1 MKIVHLIAGIAL
13 SATPSLAEETTQ
25 LDAHEHG
32 VGQLN
37 IAFDENKIAMEL
49 HAPGADIVGFEYG
62 AKSDA
67 DLAAIDAALQTLS
80 DPLGLFLIP
89 EAASC
94 IVITAHAKLESEDSD
109 HDDHDEEGHDD
120 HDEEGHD
127 DHDEEGHDD
136 HDEEGHDDHD
146 EEGHDDHDE
155 EGHDDH
161 DKAPGHTEFH
171 AEYLLECANLT
182 EISAITFSYFEI
194 FPNALE
200 LEVQVISDKGATAFE
215 IERDVAKLDLRGI
228 F

>member
-37 IAFDENKIAMEL
+37 IAFDENKVAMEL

-80 DPLGLFLIP
+80 NPLGLFLLP

-94 IVITAHAKLESEDSD
+94 IVITAHAKLESEESD

-136 HDEEGHDDHD
+136 HDDEGHDDHD
-146 EEGHDDHDE
+146 E
-155 EGHDDH
+155 
-161 DKAPGHTEFH
+161 APGHTEFH

-182 EISAITFSYFEI
+182 EMSAITFSYFEI

>member
-109 HDDHDEEGHDD
+109 HD
-120 HDEEGHD
+120 
-127 DHDEEGHDD
+127 EEGHDD

>member
-62 AKSDA
+62 AKSNA

-109 HDDHDEEGHDD
+109 
-120 HDEEGHD
+120 HD

>member
-37 IAFDENKIAMEL
+37 IAFDENKVAMEL

-62 AKSDA
+62 AKSDV

-80 DPLGLFLIP
+80 DPLGLFLLP

-94 IVITAHAKLESEDSD
+94 IVITAHAKLESEESD

-146 EEGHDDHDE
+146 E
-155 EGHDDH
+155 
-161 DKAPGHTEFH
+161 APGHTEFH

-182 EISAITFSYFEI
+182 EMSAITFSYFEI

>member
-67 DLAAIDAALQTLS
+67 DLAAIDAALHTLS

-94 IVITAHAKLESEDSD
+94 IIITAHAKLESEDSD

-127 DHDEEGHDD
+127 DHDE
-136 HDEEGHDDHD
+136 
-146 EEGHDDHDE
+146 
-155 EGHDDH
+155 
-161 DKAPGHTEFH
+161 APGHTEFH

>member
-37 IAFDENKIAMEL
+37 IAFDENKVAMEL

-67 DLAAIDAALQTLS
+67 DLATIDAALQTLS
-80 DPLGLFLIP
+80 NPLDLFLLP

-94 IVITAHAKLESEDSD
+94 VVITAHAKLESEDSD

-120 HDEEGHD
+120 HDDEGHD
-127 DHDEEGHDD
+127 DHDE
-136 HDEEGHDDHD
+136 
-146 EEGHDDHDE
+146 
-155 EGHDDH
+155 
-161 DKAPGHTEFH
+161 APGHTEFH

-182 EISAITFSYFEI
+182 EMSAVTFSYFEI

>member
-37 IAFDENKIAMEL
+37 IAFDENKVAMEL

-62 AKSDA
+62 AKSDV

-80 DPLGLFLIP
+80 DPLSLFLLP

-109 HDDHDEEGHDD
+109 HDDHDEEGHD
-120 HDEEGHD
+120 EEGHD
-127 DHDEEGHDD
+127 DHDE
-136 HDEEGHDDHD
+136 
-146 EEGHDDHDE
+146 
-155 EGHDDH
+155 
-161 DKAPGHTEFH
+161 APGHTEFH

-182 EISAITFSYFEI
+182 EMSAITFSYFEI

>member
-127 DHDEEGHDD
+127 DHDE
-136 HDEEGHDDHD
+136 
-146 EEGHDDHDE
+146 
-155 EGHDDH
+155 
-161 DKAPGHTEFH
+161 APGHTEFH

-194 FPNALE
+194 FPSALE

>member
-127 DHDEEGHDD
+127 DHD
-136 HDEEGHDDHD
+136 
-146 EEGHDDHDE
+146 
-155 EGHDDH
+155 
-161 DKAPGHTEFH
+161 KAPGHTEFH

>member
-13 SATPSLAEETTQ
+13 SATPSLAEETNQ

-62 AKSDA
+62 AKSDV

-80 DPLGLFLIP
+80 DPLGLFLLP

-120 HDEEGHD
+120 HDDEGHD
-127 DHDEEGHDD
+127 DHDE
-136 HDEEGHDDHD
+136 
-146 EEGHDDHDE
+146 
-155 EGHDDH
+155 
-161 DKAPGHTEFH
+161 APGHTEFH

-182 EISAITFSYFEI
+182 EMSAITFSYFEI

>member
-37 IAFDENKIAMEL
+37 IAFDENKVAMEL

-62 AKSDA
+62 AKSDV
-67 DLAAIDAALQTLS
+67 DLAAINAALQTLS
-80 DPLGLFLIP
+80 DPLSLFLLP

-127 DHDEEGHDD
+127 DHDE
-136 HDEEGHDDHD
+136 
-146 EEGHDDHDE
+146 
-155 EGHDDH
+155 
-161 DKAPGHTEFH
+161 APGHTEFH

-182 EISAITFSYFEI
+182 EMSAITFSYFEI

>member
-37 IAFDENKIAMEL
+37 IAFDENKVAMEL

-62 AKSDA
+62 AKSDV

-80 DPLGLFLIP
+80 NPLGLFLLP

-94 IVITAHAKLESEDSD
+94 IVITAHAKLESEESD

-127 DHDEEGHDD
+127 DHDE
-136 HDEEGHDDHD
+136 
-146 EEGHDDHDE
+146 
-155 EGHDDH
+155 
-161 DKAPGHTEFH
+161 APGHTEFH

-182 EISAITFSYFEI
+182 EISAITFSYFDI

>member
-37 IAFDENKIAMEL
+37 IAFDENKVAMEL

-62 AKSDA
+62 AKSDV

-80 DPLGLFLIP
+80 DPLSLFLLP

-94 IVITAHAKLESEDSD
+94 IVITAHAKLESEESD

-127 DHDEEGHDD
+127 DHDE
-136 HDEEGHDDHD
+136 
-146 EEGHDDHDE
+146 
-155 EGHDDH
+155 
-161 DKAPGHTEFH
+161 APGHTEFH

-182 EISAITFSYFEI
+182 EMSAITFSYFEI

>member
-155 EGHDDH
+155 
-161 DKAPGHTEFH
+161 APGHTEFH

>member
-62 AKSDA
+62 AKSNA

-109 HDDHDEEGHDD
+109 HDGEGHDD

-136 HDEEGHDDHD
+136 HDEEGHDDHN

-161 DKAPGHTEFH
+161 DEAPGHTEFH

>member
-37 IAFDENKIAMEL
+37 IAFDENKVAMEL

-62 AKSDA
+62 AKSDV

-80 DPLGLFLIP
+80 DPLGLFLLP

-94 IVITAHAKLESEDSD
+94 IVITAHAKLESEESD
-109 HDDHDEEGHDD
+109 HDDHDEEGHDDLDEKGHDD

-136 HDEEGHDDHD
+136 HDE
-146 EEGHDDHDE
+146 
-155 EGHDDH
+155 
-161 DKAPGHTEFH
+161 APGHTEFH

-182 EISAITFSYFEI
+182 EMSAITFSYFEI

>member
-136 HDEEGHDDHD
+136 HD
-146 EEGHDDHDE
+146 
-155 EGHDDH
+155 
-161 DKAPGHTEFH
+161 KAPGHTEFH
-171 AEYLLECANLT
+171 AEYLLECAKLT

>member
-109 HDDHDEEGHDD
+109 HD
-120 HDEEGHD
+120 
-127 DHDEEGHDD
+127 
-136 HDEEGHDDHD
+136 EEGHDDHD

>member
-67 DLAAIDAALQTLS
+67 DLAAIDAALQILS

-127 DHDEEGHDD
+127 EEGHDD
-136 HDEEGHDDHD
+136 HDE
-146 EEGHDDHDE
+146 
-155 EGHDDH
+155 
-161 DKAPGHTEFH
+161 APGHTEFH

>member
-37 IAFDENKIAMEL
+37 IAFDENKVAMEL

-62 AKSDA
+62 AKSDV

-80 DPLGLFLIP
+80 DPLGLFLLP

-120 HDEEGHD
+120 HDDEVHD
-127 DHDEEGHDD
+127 DHDE
-136 HDEEGHDDHD
+136 
-146 EEGHDDHDE
+146 
-155 EGHDDH
+155 
-161 DKAPGHTEFH
+161 APGHTEFH

-182 EISAITFSYFEI
+182 EMSAITFSYFEI

>member
-127 DHDEEGHDD
+127 DHN
-136 HDEEGHDDHD
+136 

>member
-62 AKSDA
+62 AKSNA

-109 HDDHDEEGHDD
+109 
-120 HDEEGHD
+120 
-127 DHDEEGHDD
+127 
-136 HDEEGHDDHD
+136 HDDHD

-215 IERDVAKLDLRGI
+215 IERDVAKLDLRVI

>member
-37 IAFDENKIAMEL
+37 IAFDENKVAMEL

-62 AKSDA
+62 AKSDV

-80 DPLGLFLIP
+80 DPLGLFLLP

-146 EEGHDDHDE
+146 E
-155 EGHDDH
+155 
-161 DKAPGHTEFH
+161 APSHTEFH

-182 EISAITFSYFEI
+182 EMSAITFSYFEI

>member
-37 IAFDENKIAMEL
+37 IAFDENKVAMEL

-80 DPLGLFLIP
+80 NPLGLFLLP

-94 IVITAHAKLESEDSD
+94 IVITAHAKLESEESD

-127 DHDEEGHDD
+127 DHDE
-136 HDEEGHDDHD
+136 
-146 EEGHDDHDE
+146 
-155 EGHDDH
+155 
-161 DKAPGHTEFH
+161 APGHTEFH

-182 EISAITFSYFEI
+182 EMSAITFSYFEI

>member
-127 DHDEEGHDD
+127 DHDEKGHDD
-136 HDEEGHDDHD
+136 HDE
-146 EEGHDDHDE
+146 
-155 EGHDDH
+155 
-161 DKAPGHTEFH
+161 APGHTEFH

>member
-127 DHDEEGHDD
+127 DHD
-136 HDEEGHDDHD
+136 
-146 EEGHDDHDE
+146 
-155 EGHDDH
+155 
-161 DKAPGHTEFH
+161 KAPGHTEFH

-182 EISAITFSYFEI
+182 EISAVTFSYFEI

>member
-109 HDDHDEEGHDD
+109 HDGEGHDD

-136 HDEEGHDDHD
+136 HN

>member
-127 DHDEEGHDD
+127 DHDE
-136 HDEEGHDDHD
+136 
-146 EEGHDDHDE
+146 
-155 EGHDDH
+155 
-161 DKAPGHTEFH
+161 APGHTEFH

>member
-62 AKSDA
+62 AKSNA

-80 DPLGLFLIP
+80 DPLVLFLIP

>member
-62 AKSDA
+62 AKSDV

-109 HDDHDEEGHDD
+109 
-120 HDEEGHD
+120 
-127 DHDEEGHDD
+127 
-136 HDEEGHDDHD
+136 HDDHD

>member
-127 DHDEEGHDD
+127 DHD
-136 HDEEGHDDHD
+136 
-146 EEGHDDHDE
+146 
-155 EGHDDH
+155 
-161 DKAPGHTEFH
+161 KAPGHTEFH

-200 LEVQVISDKGATAFE
+200 LEVQVISDNGATAFE

>member
-62 AKSDA
+62 AKSNA

-109 HDDHDEEGHDD
+109 HDD
-120 HDEEGHD
+120 HD

>member
-109 HDDHDEEGHDD
+109 HDDHNEEGHDD
-120 HDEEGHD
+120 HDEEGND
-127 DHDEEGHDD
+127 DHDE
-136 HDEEGHDDHD
+136 
-146 EEGHDDHDE
+146 
-155 EGHDDH
+155 
-161 DKAPGHTEFH
+161 APGHTEFH

>member
-109 HDDHDEEGHDD
+109 HD
-120 HDEEGHD
+120 
-127 DHDEEGHDD
+127 
-136 HDEEGHDDHD
+136 

>member
-109 HDDHDEEGHDD
+109 HDDHNEEGHDD

-127 DHDEEGHDD
+127 DHDE
-136 HDEEGHDDHD
+136 
-146 EEGHDDHDE
+146 
-155 EGHDDH
+155 
-161 DKAPGHTEFH
+161 APGHTEFH

>member
-62 AKSDA
+62 AKSNA

>member
-67 DLAAIDAALQTLS
+67 DLAAIDAALKTLS
-80 DPLGLFLIP
+80 DPLGIFLIP
-89 EAASC
+89 KAASC
-94 IVITAHAKLESEDSD
+94 IVITAQAKLESEDS
-109 HDDHDEEGHDD
+109 DHDEEGHDD

-136 HDEEGHDDHD
+136 HDE
-146 EEGHDDHDE
+146 
-155 EGHDDH
+155 
-161 DKAPGHTEFH
+161 APGHTEFH

-182 EISAITFSYFEI
+182 EISAITFPYFDI